1 MSIYSTVNGFLL
13 QKDMETVFPFYIDY
27 YHTQYDTP
35 DTYNEAVMR
44 FNIAYYGALAMYID
58 QMPAADLDFTAQTAR
73 LTAAMDKNVMAQAG
87 ADVEAY
93 QAALAE
99 LDEAATAMR
108 AKVVE
113 VNHAYEAAREAG
125 DEAAM
130 AQLRETGR
138 TLTSRNLEAFRYAQ
152 KHLLG
157 LMYERPIVPHEAP
170 QETITLCEAI
180 IDCLKDGDP
189 ATAVDEYAWTVNNVL
204 EWYAMYFSPEVIAVQ
219 DDMNWGADNQA
230 NLYWGTDIN
239 FDKADV
245 GAATRSLYVRYDDKG
260 GDFTEEIAIYEKA
273 IETEKAKLAA
283 KAQAEA
289 EAMAG
294 LAELLK

>member
-1 MSIYSTVNGFLL
+1 
-13 QKDMETVFPFYIDY
+13 
-27 YHTQYDTP
+27 
-35 DTYNEAVMR
+35 MR
-44 FNIAYYGALAMYID
+44 SA
-58 QMPAADLDFTAQTAR
+58 
-73 LTAAMDKNVMAQAG
+73 
-87 ADVEAY
+87 
-93 QAALAE
+93 
-99 LDEAATAMR
+99 
-108 AKVVE
+108 
-113 VNHAYEAAREAG
+113 
-125 DEAAM
+125 
-130 AQLRETGR
+130 
-138 TLTSRNLEAFRYAQ
+138 YAQ

-157 LMYERPIVPHEAP
+157 LMYERPIEAARSAAGDDYP
-170 QETITLCEAI
+170 VRGDHRLPEGA
-180 IDCLKDGDP
+180 GDP

-245 GAATRSLYVRYDDKG
+245 DAATRSLYVRYDDKG

-283 KAQAEA
+283 KVQAEA

>member
-1 MSIYSTVNGFLL
+1 
-13 QKDMETVFPFYIDY
+13 
-27 YHTQYDTP
+27 
-35 DTYNEAVMR
+35 
-44 FNIAYYGALAMYID
+44 
-58 QMPAADLDFTAQTAR
+58 
-73 LTAAMDKNVMAQAG
+73 
-87 ADVEAY
+87 
-93 QAALAE
+93 
-99 LDEAATAMR
+99 
-108 AKVVE
+108 
-113 VNHAYEAAREAG
+113 
-125 DEAAM
+125 
-130 AQLRETGR
+130 
-138 TLTSRNLEAFRYAQ
+138 
-152 KHLLG
+152 
-157 LMYERPIVPHEAP
+157 MYERPIVPHEAP

-219 DDMNWGADNQA
+219 DDMNWGADNQD

-245 GAATRSLYVRYDDKG
+245 DAATRSLYVRYDDKG

-273 IETEKAKLAA
+273 IETEKARLAA

>member
-1 MSIYSTVNGFLL
+1 
-13 QKDMETVFPFYIDY
+13 
-27 YHTQYDTP
+27 
-35 DTYNEAVMR
+35 MR
-44 FNIAYYGALAMYID
+44 ILVTDG
-58 QMPAADLDFTAQTAR
+58 
-73 LTAAMDKNVMAQAG
+73 MDK
-87 ADVEAY
+87 
-93 QAALAE
+93 
-99 LDEAATAMR
+99 T
-108 AKVVE
+108 
-113 VNHAYEAAREAG
+113 
-125 DEAAM
+125 AM

-219 DDMNWGADNQA
+219 DDMNWGEGNQD

-245 GAATRSLYVRYDDKG
+245 DDATRSLFIRYDEQG
-260 GDFTEEIAIYEKA
+260 GDFSEEIAIYKAA
-273 IETEKAKLAA
+273 IEVEQSRLADHA
-283 KAQAEA
+283 AQETA
-289 EAMAG
+289 AMSE
-294 LAELLK
+294 LAEMLK